1 MVLAKSLWQTN
12 SGQLSVGKL
21 SVIDWLAQTSRA
33 GADGLVVL
41 DLAVGALAADV
52 GVGLTAWILALELD
66 AGLEQG
72 LTGLIECEL
81 VFENKTIS

>member
-1 MVLAKSLWQTN
+1 MIT
-12 SGQLSVGKL
+12 
-21 SVIDWLAQTSRA
+21 WLAQTSRA

-66 AGLEQG
+66 AGLEQSLKG
-72 LTGLIECEL
+72 SIECEL
-81 VFENKTIS
+81 VFETNSIS